1 MENEVKKPAWKGK
14 GAIIIW
20 VIIFVTTLFGFSL
33 LQYYFVETLGIPQGI
48 WLGIIIT
55 EISIAL
61 ICLLFALYS
70 RKGTLEELGIKRP
83 PTKWLVLAVVLAPV
97 VLVIVGITFTIQT
110 ALIGEI
116 PTDLQEEYARLLI
129 PNSIPVFIGWILIYL
144 VIVGPAEELFAR
156 GIVQKGL
163 QNSLRSKTLP
173 ILLSGLL
180 FGLWHID
187 PYRIVGVSVGGICFA
202 YVYQKSGNNLIVVA
216 LLHGVYDAFSITIA
230 FVAQQ
235 YLTTGVIPLI

>member
-1 MENEVKKPAWKGK
+1 MDDEKNLAWTGK
-14 GAIIIW
+14 GAILIW
-20 VIIFVTTLFGFSL
+20 VIIVVATIFGFSL
-33 LQYYFVETLGIPQGI
+33 LQSYFVETLGIPQGI

-55 EISIAL
+55 EIIIAL

-70 RKGTLEELGIKRP
+70 RKSTLEELGIKRS
-83 PTKWLVLAVVLAPV
+83 PTKWLVLAIILAPV
-97 VLVIVGITFTIQT
+97 VLVIVGITITIQT

-116 PTDLQEEYARLLI
+116 PTDLQEEYERLLI
-129 PNSIPVFIGWILIYL
+129 PTSVPTLLVWILIYL

-163 QNSLRSKTLP
+163 QNSLQSKTLP

-187 PYRIVGVSVGGICFA
+187 PYRIPSISVGGICFA
-202 YVYQKSGNNLIVVA
+202 YVYQKSGNNLVVVA
-216 LLHGVYDAFSITIA
+216 LLHGVYNVLNIIIA
-230 FVAQQ
+230 FVAQ
-235 YLTTGVIPLI
+235 

>member
-1 MENEVKKPAWKGK
+1 MDDDEKKPAWTGK
-14 GAIIIW
+14 GAILIW
-20 VIIFVTTLFGFSL
+20 VIIVVTTIFGFSL
-33 LQYYFVETLGIPQGI
+33 LQPYLRITLGIPQGI

-55 EISIAL
+55 EIIIAL
-61 ICLLFALYS
+61 ICLFFALYF
-70 RKGTLEELGIKRP
+70 RKGTLKELGIKRP
-83 PTKWLVLAVVLAPV
+83 PTKWLVLTVALAPV
-97 VLVIVGITFTIQT
+97 VLMIAGIMVTIQT

-116 PTDLQEEYARLLI
+116 PTEIQEEYVRLLM
-129 PNSIPVFIGWILIYL
+129 PTTVPTLVGWILIYI

-163 QNSLRSKTLP
+163 QNSLQSKTLP

-187 PYRIVGVSVGGICFA
+187 PYRIAGVSAGGICFA
-202 YVYQKSGNNLIVVA
+202 YVYQKSGNNLVVVA